1 MLVPEN
7 IQNFDSDGEKI
18 LYNKFNRDFPGN
30 RAFILHSVFIQ
41 HHIKNIS
48 GELDFLLLI
57 PNEGIFAIEVKHG
70 RVSRINGEWQYQNR
84 KGLITKSNKS
94 PFMQVNAS
102 MNSLRKFIDHKLS
115 NDKALQEKFSKFLWG
130 TGIAFTSLDE
140 IPEFGQEGFNWQ
152 ILTRSGLNHSLLNYI
167 NKISQGWHQEL
178 RNKHFYDFYKSRPTL
193 NDCQKLLKL
202 IRGDFDFD
210 YKPLN
215 KILNQEVLI
224 DQFTEEQFNTLSI
237 MSYNPRCVVQGAAG
251 TGKTILAIEQ
261 FRRLNIEG
269 KRVAFFC
276 FNVNLGLFIKT
287 KFAETLNNSEIN
299 NFHSFLQGGLKN
311 VISEPDFDNN
321 YFSLTLPFNFILD
334 NEYAE
339 DNKFDYLIIDEAQDL
354 ITDEYIDVFN
364 AILKGGLSDGKW
376 TFYGDFN
383 NQSIYANNK
392 EIILDI
398 LRTKS
403 FFVNVPEL
411 TINCRNTQKISFQN
425 KLFTGI
431 KLPSNF
437 DTQIEGEKI
446 KIEFIN
452 EEDAVIYIEKEINN
466 LYKSGVS
473 LNKISILSF
482 KNINKSILSN
492 NSSIVEFIKNGLTFD
507 TVHSYKGLENSIIF
521 LIDFLDPTLP
531 DSLQLNYIA
540 LSRAKFK
547 LYLLI
552 DKALKNSYEKLIQ
565 SNNL

>member
-7 IQNFDSDGEKI
+7 IQYFDSDGEKI
-18 LYNKFNRDFPGN
+18 LYNKFNREFPGN
-30 RAFILHSVFIQ
+30 SAFILHSVFIQ

-84 KGLITKSNKS
+84 NGLITKNNKS
-94 PFMQVNAS
+94 PFMQVNTS
-102 MNSLRKFIDHKLS
+102 MNSLRKFIDDKLS
-115 NDKALQEKFSKFLWG
+115 NDKNFQEKFQKFLWG

-140 IPEFGQEGFNWQ
+140 IPDIGQEGFTWQ
-152 ILTRSGLNHSLLNYI
+152 ILSRSGLNHPLLNYI
-167 NKISQGWHQEL
+167 NKISQGWHKEL
-178 RNKHFYDFYKSRPTL
+178 RNKYLYDFYKSRPTL
-193 NDCQKLLKL
+193 NDCQKLLKI

-237 MSYNPRCVVQGAAG
+237 MSYNPRCIVHGAAG

-276 FNVNLGLFIKT
+276 FNVNLGFYVKT
-287 KFAETLNNSEIN
+287 KFPDILNNSEIN
-299 NFHSFLQGGLKN
+299 NFHSFLQGNIKN
-311 VISEPDFDNN
+311 KITEPEFDSN
-321 YFSLTLPFNFILD
+321 YFNFTLPYNFILD
-334 NEYAE
+334 NEYSE
-339 DNKFDYLIIDEAQDL
+339 DEKFDYLIIDEAQDL

-364 AILKGGLSDGKW
+364 SILKGGISEGKW

-383 NQSIYANNK
+383 NQAIYADNK
-392 EIILDI
+392 EKILDI
-398 LRTKS
+398 LRKNS

-425 KLFTGI
+425 KLFTGV
-431 KLPSNF
+431 KLPTNF
-437 DTQIEGEKI
+437 NTQIEGEKI

-452 EEDAVIYIEKEINN
+452 EEDTVIYLEKEINN

-473 LNKISILSF
+473 LNKISILSY
-482 KNINKSILSN
+482 KNINKSIIFK
-492 NSSIVEFIKNGLTFD
+492 NSLISWFIKNGLTFD
-507 TVHSYKGLENSIIF
+507 TVHSYKGLENSIVF
-521 LIDFLDPTLP
+521 LIDFLDPTLD
-531 DSLQLNYIA
+531 DSIQLNYIG
-540 LSRAKFK
+540 LSRARLK

-552 DKALKNSYEKLIQ
+552 DKAYKNKFDKLIQ
-565 SNNL
+565 KNNL

>member
-7 IQNFDSDGEKI
+7 IQYFDSDGEKI
-18 LYNKFNRDFPGN
+18 LYNKFNREFPGN
-30 RAFILHSVFIQ
+30 SAFILHSVFIQ

-84 KGLITKSNKS
+84 NGLITKTNKS
-94 PFMQVNAS
+94 PFMQVNTS
-102 MNSLRKFIDHKLS
+102 MNSLRKFIDDKLS
-115 NDKALQEKFSKFLWG
+115 NDKNFQEKFQKFLWG

-140 IPEFGQEGFNWQ
+140 IPDIGQEGFTWQ
-152 ILTRSGLNHSLLNYI
+152 ILSRSGLNHPLLNYI
-167 NKISQGWHQEL
+167 NKISQGWHKEL
-178 RNKHFYDFYKSRPTL
+178 RNKYLYDFYKSRPTL
-193 NDCQKLLKL
+193 NDCQKLLKI

-237 MSYNPRCVVQGAAG
+237 MSYNPRCIVHGAAG

-276 FNVNLGLFIKT
+276 FNVNLGFYVKT
-287 KFAETLNNSEIN
+287 KFPDILNNSEIN
-299 NFHSFLQGGLKN
+299 NFHSFLQGNIKN
-311 VISEPDFDNN
+311 KITEPEFDSN
-321 YFSLTLPFNFILD
+321 YFNFTLPYNFILD
-334 NEYAE
+334 NEYSE
-339 DNKFDYLIIDEAQDL
+339 DEKFDYLIIDEAQDL

-364 AILKGGLSDGKW
+364 SILKGGISEGKW

-383 NQSIYANNK
+383 NQAIYADNK
-392 EIILDI
+392 EKILDI
-398 LRTKS
+398 LRKNS

-425 KLFTGI
+425 KLFTGV
-431 KLPSNF
+431 KLPTNF
-437 DTQIEGEKI
+437 NTQIEGEKI

-452 EEDAVIYIEKEINN
+452 EEDTVIYLEKEINN

-473 LNKISILSF
+473 LNKISILSY
-482 KNINKSILSN
+482 KNINKSIIFK
-492 NSSIVEFIKNGLTFD
+492 NSLISWFIKNGLTFD
-507 TVHSYKGLENSIIF
+507 TVHSYKGLENSIVF
-521 LIDFLDPTLP
+521 LIDFLDPTLD
-531 DSLQLNYIA
+531 DSIQLNYIG
-540 LSRAKFK
+540 LSRARLK

-552 DKALKNSYEKLIQ
+552 DKAYKNKFDKLIQ
-565 SNNL
+565 KNNL

>member
-7 IQNFDSDGEKI
+7 IQYFDSDGEKI
-18 LYNKFNRDFPGN
+18 LYNKFNREFPGN
-30 RAFILHSVFIQ
+30 SAFILHSVFIQ

-84 KGLITKSNKS
+84 NGLITKNNKS
-94 PFMQVNAS
+94 PFMQVNTS
-102 MNSLRKFIDHKLS
+102 MNSLRKFIDDKLS
-115 NDKALQEKFSKFLWG
+115 NDKNFQEKFQKFLWG

-140 IPEFGQEGFNWQ
+140 IPDIGQEGFTWQ
-152 ILTRSGLNHSLLNYI
+152 ILSRSGLNHPLLNYI
-167 NKISQGWHQEL
+167 NKISQGWHKEL
-178 RNKHFYDFYKSRPTL
+178 RNKYLYDFYKSRPTL
-193 NDCQKLLKL
+193 NDCQKLLKI

-237 MSYNPRCVVQGAAG
+237 MSYNPRCIVHGAAG

-276 FNVNLGLFIKT
+276 FNVNLGFYVKT
-287 KFAETLNNSEIN
+287 KFPDILNNSEIN
-299 NFHSFLQGGLKN
+299 NFHSFLQGNIKN
-311 VISEPDFDNN
+311 KITEPEFDSN
-321 YFSLTLPFNFILD
+321 YFNFTLPYNFILD
-334 NEYAE
+334 NEYSE
-339 DNKFDYLIIDEAQDL
+339 DEKFDYLIIDEAQDL

-364 AILKGGLSDGKW
+364 SILKGGISEGKW

-383 NQSIYANNK
+383 NQAIYADNK
-392 EIILDI
+392 EKILDI
-398 LRTKS
+398 LRKNS

-425 KLFTGI
+425 KLFTGV
-431 KLPSNF
+431 KLPTNF
-437 DTQIEGEKI
+437 NTQIEGEKI

-452 EEDAVIYIEKEINN
+452 EEDTVIYLEKEINN
-466 LYKSGVS
+466 LYKPGVS
-473 LNKISILSF
+473 LNKISILSY
-482 KNINKSILSN
+482 KNINKSIIFK
-492 NSSIVEFIKNGLTFD
+492 NSLISWFIKNGLTFD
-507 TVHSYKGLENSIIF
+507 TVHSYKGLENSIVF
-521 LIDFLDPTLP
+521 LIDFLDPTLD
-531 DSLQLNYIA
+531 DSIQLNYIG
-540 LSRAKFK
+540 LSRARLK

-552 DKALKNSYEKLIQ
+552 DKAYKNKFDKLIQ
-565 SNNL
+565 KNNL